1 MTKRGVMMMIGL
13 GYWEPPSGEEGGRVL
28 CWNSLMQILEAH
40 TLVTLGGGYNTP
52 LDESEDKGLRRLNI
66 FPNSSSKLVQSQGLN
81 PGLSLLYELTHNT
94 TCTGPLA
101 LGLGCNEVPRGPAPM
116 RLRTASVCRSQNTTR
131 ALWKYNKP
139 NQAPLPQRWLHS
151 SLWIL

>member
-1 MTKRGVMMMIGL
+1 MIGL

-66 FPNSSSKLVQSQGLN
+66 FPNSSSKLVQSQGLIQVS
-81 PGLSLLYELTHNT
+81 LSFMNSRT
-94 TCTGPLA
+94 TQPVLGPWHWDSGA
-101 LGLGCNEVPRGPAPM
+101 MKSQEV
-116 RLRTASVCRSQNTTR
+116 
-131 ALWKYNKP
+131 
-139 NQAPLPQRWLHS
+139 LPP
-151 SLWIL
+151 